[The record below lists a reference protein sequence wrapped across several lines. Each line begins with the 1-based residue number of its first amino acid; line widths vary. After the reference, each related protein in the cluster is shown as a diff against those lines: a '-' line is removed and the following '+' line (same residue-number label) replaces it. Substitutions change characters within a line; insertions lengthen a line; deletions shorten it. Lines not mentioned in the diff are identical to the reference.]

1 MRRYSGPPPG
11 PHEGEAIESVDP
23 TKVFQSII
31 DVFKTSGLVSFI
43 FDVLIISIILYKIL
57 VWTKDTRAYQVLK
70 GIGLLFLVSVIARQL
85 GLWTVYWVLNSI
97 LGSGSIFIILF
108 ILFTP
113 EFRRVLERIGSQKI
127 SKLGELT
134 DATETRRLIQD
145 LKRSILHLSKRRV
158 GALLVFERRSGL
170 GDIAATGIQLN
181 AKLSGALVEN
191 IFEPNT
197 PLHDG
202 AVIIRDTTVIAA
214 SCLLPLSDDTKVA
227 RELGT
232 RHRAA
237 LGVSSA
243 SDCAVIVVSEETG
256 AISVAVGGMLKRH
269 LAAQTLER
277 LLRNELCTEENANDE
292 NLVVKLRQKL
302 QKKEKGGNEHEE

>member
-1 MRRYSGPPPG
+1 MIGKLDLINILQTIFN
-11 PHEGEAIESVDP
+11 AI
-23 TKVFQSII
+23 
-31 DVFKTSGLVSFI
+31 KTPSGLASFV
-43 FDVLIISIILYKIL
+43 FDVLIITIFLYKIL
-57 VWTKDTRAYQVLK
+57 EWTKETRAYQVMK
-70 GIGLLFLVSVIARQL
+70 GIGLLFLLSVIARVL
-85 GLWTVYWVLNSI
+85 NLWTIYWVLNST
-97 LGSGSIFIILF
+97 LASGSIFIILF

-113 EFRRVLERIGSQKI
+113 EIRRMLGRIGSNRL
-127 SKLGELT
+127 SKLLGSEEET
-134 DATETRRLIQD
+134 DTRRTIQD

-170 GDIAATGIQLN
+170 GDIAATGIPLN
-181 AKLSGALVEN
+181 AELSGALIEN

-202 AVIIRDTTVIAA
+202 AAVIRGTTVIAA

-243 SDCAVIVVSEETG
+243 ADCVVIVVSEETG
-256 AISVAVGGMLKRH
+256 AISVAREGKLIRYLDEKALNDV
-269 LAAQTLER
+269 LES
-277 LLRNELCTEENANDE
+277 LLVKNEGFVLPWNR
-292 NLVVKLRQKL
+292 K
-302 QKKEKGGNEHEE
+302 KKEAEA

>member
-1 MRRYSGPPPG
+1 MSLIDIINTVFNAIKQPG
-11 PHEGEAIESVDP
+11 
-23 TKVFQSII
+23 K
-31 DVFKTSGLVSFI
+31 LVSVI
-43 FDVLIISIILYKIL
+43 FDVLIIAVFLYKL
-57 VWTKDTRAYQVLK
+57 LEWTKETRAYQVMK
-70 GIGLLFLVSVIARQL
+70 GIGLLFLASVVARL
-85 GLWTVYWVLNSI
+85 LDLMTIYWVLNSI
-97 LGSGSIFIILF
+97 LQSGSIFIILF

-113 EFRRVLERIGSQKI
+113 ELRRVLERIGSHRL
-127 SKLGELT
+127 SKLG
-134 DATETRRLIQD
+134 AVTEESEARRTVQD

-170 GDIAATGIQLN
+170 GDIAASGIALN
-181 AKLSGALVEN
+181 AKLSGALIEN

-202 AVIIRDTTVIAA
+202 PVVIRGTTVIAA

-243 SDCAVIVVSEETG
+243 SDCVVIVVSEETG
-256 AISVAVGGMLKRH
+256 AISTARDGKLIRYLDEKA
-269 LAAQTLER
+269 LNNTLES
-277 LLRNELCTEENANDE
+277 LLVQKEETFLFPWNRKRKEAAN
-292 NLVVKLRQKL
+292 
-302 QKKEKGGNEHEE
+302 

>member
-1 MRRYSGPPPG
+1 VIGKLDLINILQTIFN
-11 PHEGEAIESVDP
+11 AI
-23 TKVFQSII
+23 
-31 DVFKTSGLVSFI
+31 KTPSGLASFV
-43 FDVLIISIILYKIL
+43 FDVLIITIFLYKIL
-57 VWTKDTRAYQVLK
+57 EWTKETRAYQVMK
-70 GIGLLFLVSVIARQL
+70 GIGLLFLLSVIARVL
-85 GLWTVYWVLNSI
+85 NLWTIYWVLNST
-97 LGSGSIFIILF
+97 LASGSIFIILF

-113 EFRRVLERIGSQKI
+113 EIRRMLGRIGSNRL
-127 SKLGELT
+127 SKLLGSEEET
-134 DATETRRLIQD
+134 DTRRTIQD

-170 GDIAATGIQLN
+170 GDIAATGIPLN
-181 AKLSGALVEN
+181 AELSGALIEN

-202 AVIIRDTTVIAA
+202 AVVIRGTTVIAA

-243 SDCAVIVVSEETG
+243 SDCVVIVVSEETG
-256 AISVAVGGMLKRH
+256 AISTAREGKLIRYLDEKALNNMLESLLVQKEETFLFPWNRKRKE
-269 LAAQTLER
+269 AA
-277 LLRNELCTEENANDE
+277 N
-292 NLVVKLRQKL
+292 
-302 QKKEKGGNEHEE
+302 

>member
-1 MRRYSGPPPG
+1 M
-11 PHEGEAIESVDP
+11 ES
-23 TKVFQSII
+23 TLNILRSIF
-31 DVFKTSGLVSFI
+31 DVFKSSGLVSFI

-57 VWTKDTRAYQVLK
+57 VWTKETRAYQVLK
-70 GIGLLFLVSVIARQL
+70 GIGLLFIVSLIAKQL
-85 GLWTVYWVLNSI
+85 GLWTIYWVLNSI
-97 LGSGSIFIILF
+97 LKSGSIFIILF

-113 EFRRVLERIGSQKI
+113 ELRRVLERIGSHRI
-127 SKLGELT
+127 SKLGSLG
-134 DATETRRLIQD
+134 DATETRRIIQD

-170 GDIAATGIQLN
+170 GDIAATGIPLN
-181 AKLSGALVEN
+181 AELSGALIEN

-202 AVIIRDTTVIAA
+202 AVVIRGTTVIAA
-214 SCLLPLSDDTKVA
+214 SCLLPLSDDTKVS

-243 SDCAVIVVSEETG
+243 SDCVVIVVSEETG
-256 AISVAVGGMLKRH
+256 AISVAREGKLIRYLDEKALTDTLDGLLK
-269 LAAQTLER
+269 
-277 LLRNELCTEENANDE
+277 
-292 NLVVKLRQKL
+292 
-302 QKKEKGGNEHEE
+302 KGDGFVLPWNRKRKGADAK

>member
-1 MRRYSGPPPG
+1 MRDACVSTER
-11 PHEGEAIESVDP
+11 EAIGKLDLINILQTIFNAIRTP
-23 TKVFQSII
+23 
-31 DVFKTSGLVSFI
+31 SGIASFV
-43 FDVLIISIILYKIL
+43 FDVLIITVFLYKIL
-57 VWTKDTRAYQVLK
+57 EWTKETRAYQVMK
-70 GIGLLFLVSVIARQL
+70 GIGLLFLLSVVARVL
-85 GLWTVYWVLNSI
+85 NLWTIYWVLNSI
-97 LGSGSIFIILF
+97 LASGSIFIILF

-113 EFRRVLERIGSQKI
+113 EIRRMLGRIGSNRL
-127 SKLGELT
+127 SKFFGASEQT
-134 DATETRRLIQD
+134 DARRTVQD

-170 GDIAATGIQLN
+170 GDIAATGIALN
-181 AKLSGALVEN
+181 AELSGALIEN

-202 AVIIRDTTVIAA
+202 AVVIRGTTVIAA

-243 SDCAVIVVSEETG
+243 ADCVVIVVSEETG
-256 AISVAVGGMLKRH
+256 AISVAREGKLIRYLDEKALTDVL
-269 LAAQTLER
+269 
-277 LLRNELCTEENANDE
+277 E
-292 NLVVKLRQKL
+292 NLLVKGETPLLPWNRK
-302 QKKEKGGNEHEE
+302 KKEAEA